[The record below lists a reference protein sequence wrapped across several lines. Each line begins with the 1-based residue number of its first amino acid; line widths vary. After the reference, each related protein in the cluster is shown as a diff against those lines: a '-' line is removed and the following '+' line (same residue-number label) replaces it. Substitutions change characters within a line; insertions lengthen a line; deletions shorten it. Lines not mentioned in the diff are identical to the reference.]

1 MRTLDKDVPKT
12 ISSVLSTH
20 DFHGRKELI
29 DKVFKEDVKFWHLFF
44 QTVNRRELFGVY
56 QMWGFYNFWIGVDY
70 TRVVPDRKN
79 HRVVVDLIETI
90 NIWWTIFPYLGIP
103 IHLNMHV
110 VLGTDPH
117 PDPSTRDELIFTYQ
131 EDHIFWVES
140 FLALNP
146 ILTLGLGPLCL
157 KYLRPVAGSAYAAIG
172 NLVYSRDL
180 DVPNHLKRRPQKKGF
195 DNIEKDLIDAIHTA
209 YGGSAKAK

>member
-1 MRTLDKDVPKT
+1 MLLRIPAILALQP
-12 ISSVLSTH
+12 L
-20 DFHGRKELI
+20 
-29 DKVFKEDVKFWHLFF
+29 
-44 QTVNRRELFGVY
+44 Q
-56 QMWGFYNFWIGVDY
+56 
-70 TRVVPDRKN
+70 
-79 HRVVVDLIETI
+79 

-157 KYLRPVAGSAYAAIG
+157 KYLRPVAGKLTHMHIHVCTDSCLC
-172 NLVYSRDL
+172 LVL
-180 DVPNHLKRRPQKKGF
+180 GCAF
-195 DNIEKDLIDAIHTA
+195 
-209 YGGSAKAK
+209 